1 MVFLFAG
8 WHWPGWD
15 GQKDVWVWDS
25 IQFGCDELSEV
36 KGSRLETGIEG
47 MHWAG
52 RIYREYED
60 NYRRGDFVKTDLRLL
75 TVVQDDI
82 YPGLVTIA
90 AGVHVNWEIAED
102 GMSDFEIA
110 VDRAG

>member
-1 MVFLFAG
+1 MGLLFGG
-8 WHWPGWD
+8 WHGPGWD

-36 KGSRLETGIEG
+36 KGSRLETVIEE
-47 MHWAG
+47 MYWAG
-52 RIYREYED
+52 RIYRECED
-60 NYRRGDFVKTDLRLL
+60 NYGLGDFVEIDLRLFS
-75 TVVQDDI
+75 VVQYDI
-82 YPGLVTIA
+82 YPCLVTIA
-90 AGVHVNWEIAED
+90 AGVHVDWEIAED